1 MFDIHRVIRLLD
13 GYAREGCRQC
23 ELAGECYR
31 KGKLKERPN
40 CRHAQALLE
49 VEEFHRNVQN
59 GFKVVEAKFVT
70 EVTKLAT
77 DGVTQLAFDA
87 GDVFILKGEFSQNQF
102 ICKEK
107 GPGGKEFTVTKKT
120 EGTVWEKIL

>member
-1 MFDIHRVIRLLD
+1 MFNIHTAIRLLTD
-13 GYAREGCRQC
+13 YAKEGCRQC

-31 KGKLKERPN
+31 KGTIKDHPN
-40 CRHAQALLE
+40 CRHAQAFLE
-49 VEEFHRNVQN
+49 IEEFHRNVQN
-59 GFKVVEAKFVT
+59 GFKVFEAKFVT

-120 EGTVWEKIL
+120 EGIVWEKIL